1 MGPVPEPFPTHGY
14 TAQGPRLLFCDGET
28 EGILFGRLSA
38 SRLIVY
44 GFFALVAAG
53 TALLMLPWST
63 RSGISFVDALF
74 VATSCTTVTGLTS
87 VDILGTF
94 THFGELVMMVLIQLG
109 GLGIMTVT
117 TLAALLVGQR
127 VGFRRLLTVQEE
139 TENAGSPR
147 NTLRL
152 LFQIARITFAVELLG
167 AIALSTGFISVG
179 LGVREGIFQGVFH
192 AIMAFC
198 NSGFPTL
205 PGDDL
210 IPYAGNWLIVGA
222 LVCMIT
228 LGGLGFPVLV
238 DLYNYN
244 EERRLSVHSR
254 VVLITSAALVIV
266 GVLSVAFF
274 EWTNPNTLGGQSL
287 STKAAMS
294 LFQGVTPRTA
304 GFQTLSYPEMREP
317 TLLAQVVLMFIG
329 TAPTSTGGG
338 IKVTTLALVALIV
351 VAQVRGQD
359 RITLF
364 WRTLPLPLVS
374 RALSVLALASLLVLT
389 STLAL
394 MISDGLELLPALFEV
409 TSAFGTVGLTLDT
422 TPQLSTF
429 GKLLISLVMFLGRV
443 GPITFIV
450 ALAARQRTPRYK
462 YPEEEI
468 AIG

>member
-1 MGPVPEPFPTHGY
+1 
-14 TAQGPRLLFCDGET
+14 LFR
-28 EGILFGRLSA
+28 RLSA
-38 SRLIVY
+38 SQFIVY
-44 GFFALVAAG
+44 GFLALVAVG
-53 TALLMLPWST
+53 TALLELPWAT
-63 RSGISFVDALF
+63 KDGISLVNAFF
-74 VATSCTTVTGLTS
+74 VAVSCVTVTGLST
-87 VDILGTF
+87 VAIPGTL
-94 THFGELVMMVLIQLG
+94 THFGEIVMMVLMQLG

-117 TLAALLVGQR
+117 TLGTLLIGQR
-127 VGFRRLLTVQEE
+127 VGFRRLLTVSEE

-152 LFQIARITFAVELLG
+152 IFQIARITFAVELLG
-167 AIALSTGFISVG
+167 AVALSVGFVRAG
-179 LGVREGIFQGVFH
+179 LGVGEGIFQGVFH
-192 AIMAFC
+192 AIIAFC
-198 NSGFPTL
+198 NSGFATL

-210 IPYAGNWLIVGA
+210 ISYAGDWLVVGT
-222 LVCMIT
+222 LVCVIT

-238 DLYNYN
+238 DLYHY
-244 EERRLSVHSR
+244 RGPHRLSVHSR
-254 VVLITSAALVIV
+254 VVLITSSILVIV
-266 GVLSVAFF
+266 GVSSVALL
-274 EWTNPNTLGGQSL
+274 EWTNPHSLGGESA

-304 GFQTLSYPEMREP
+304 GFQTVSYPQMREP
-317 TLLAQVVLMFIG
+317 TLVVQTVLMFVG

-364 WRTLPLPLVS
+364 WRTLPRPLVA
-374 RALSVLALASLLVLT
+374 RALSVLALASLLVFL

-394 MISDGLELLPALFEV
+394 MVSDGLDLLPALFEV
-409 TSAFGTVGLTLDT
+409 TSAFGTVGLSLDV
-422 TPQLSTF
+422 TPHLSTF
-429 GKLLISLVMFLGRV
+429 GKVLISVVMFLGRV

-450 ALAARQRTPRYK
+450 ALAARQRTPQYK

>member
-1 MGPVPEPFPTHGY
+1 M
-14 TAQGPRLLFCDGET
+14 
-28 EGILFGRLSA
+28 FGRLSA

-44 GFFALVAAG
+44 GFIALVVGG
-53 TALLMLPWST
+53 TALLKLPWAT
-63 RSGISFVDALF
+63 TDGISLVNAFF
-74 VATSCTTVTGLTS
+74 VAVSCSTVTGLST
-87 VDILGTF
+87 VAIPETF
-94 THFGELVMMVLIQLG
+94 THFGELVMMVLMQLG

-127 VGFRRLLTVQEE
+127 VGFRRLIAVSEE

-152 LFQIARITFAVELLG
+152 VFQIARITFIVELLG
-167 AIALSTGFISVG
+167 AVALSIGFVQAG
-179 LGVREGIFQGVFH
+179 LGLGEGVFQGIFH

-198 NSGFPTL
+198 NAGFATL

-210 IPYAGNWLIVGA
+210 IPYAGNWLIVVA
-222 LVCMIT
+222 LVCVIT

-238 DLYNYN
+238 DLYHY
-244 EERRLSVHSR
+244 RQSPRLSIHSR
-254 VVLITSAALVIV
+254 VVLITSSALVV
-266 GVLSVAFF
+266 FGVLSVAVM
-274 EWTNPNTLGGQSL
+274 EWTNPHTLGGESM

-304 GFQTLSYPEMREP
+304 GFQTVSYPEMREP
-317 TLLAQVVLMFIG
+317 TLLVQTVLMFIG

-338 IKVTTLALVALIV
+338 IKVTTLALVVLIV
-351 VAQVRGQD
+351 AAQVRGQE

-364 WRTLPLPLVS
+364 WRTLPRPLIS
-374 RALSVLALASLLVLT
+374 RALSVLAVASLLVLL

-394 MISDGLELLPALFEV
+394 MVSDGLELLPALFEV
-409 TSAFGTVGLTLDT
+409 TSAFGTVGLSLDV
-422 TPQLSTF
+422 TPHLSTF
-429 GKLLISLVMFLGRV
+429 GKILISVVMFLGRV

-450 ALAARQRTPRYK
+450 ALAARQRTPHYR

>member
-1 MGPVPEPFPTHGY
+1 M
-14 TAQGPRLLFCDGET
+14 
-28 EGILFGRLSA
+28 FGRLSA

-44 GFFALVAAG
+44 GFFGLVGAG
-53 TALLMLPWST
+53 TVLLMLPWST
-63 RSGISFVDALF
+63 RGDISFVDALF
-74 VATSCTTVTGLTS
+74 VATSCVTVTGLTT
-87 VDILGTF
+87 VDIPGTF
-94 THFGELVMMVLIQLG
+94 TYFGEVVMMVLIQLG

-117 TLAALLVGQR
+117 TLAVLLVGQR

-152 LFQIARITFAVELLG
+152 LFQIARITFAVELVG
-167 AIALSTGFISVG
+167 AIALSVGFISVG
-179 LGVREGIFQGVFH
+179 LGLREGIFQGVFH
-192 AIMAFC
+192 AIMAF
-198 NSGFPTL
+198 NNAGFPTL
-205 PGDDL
+205 PGEDL
-210 IPYAGNWLIVGA
+210 LPFAGNWLIVGT
-222 LVCMIT
+222 LVAVIT

-238 DLYNYN
+238 DVYNFN
-244 EERRLSVHSR
+244 EDRRLSVHSR

-274 EWTNPNTLGGQSL
+274 EWTNPNTLGGHSL

-304 GFQTLSYPEMREP
+304 GFSTVSYPEMRQP
-317 TLLAQVVLMFIG
+317 TLLVQVVLMFIG

-338 IKVTTLALVALIV
+338 IKVTTIALVALIV
-351 VAQVRGQD
+351 VAQIRGQEN
-359 RITLF
+359 ITLF
-364 WRTLPLPLVS
+364 WRTLPRALVS
-374 RALSVLALASLLVLT
+374 RALAVLALASLLVLT

-409 TSAFGTVGLTLDT
+409 TSAFGTVGLSLDT
-422 TPQLSTF
+422 TPNLSTF
-429 GKLLISLVMFLGRV
+429 GKLLISLIMFLGRV
-443 GPITFIV
+443 GSITFIV

>member
-1 MGPVPEPFPTHGY
+1 VTEI
-14 TAQGPRLLFCDGET
+14 QERELFR
-28 EGILFGRLSA
+28 RLSA

-44 GFFALVAAG
+44 GFLALVVGG
-53 TALLMLPWST
+53 TALLELPWAT
-63 RSGISFVDALF
+63 TEGISLVNAFF
-74 VATSCTTVTGLTS
+74 VAVSCGTVTGLST
-87 VDILGTF
+87 VAIPGTF
-94 THFGELVMMVLIQLG
+94 THFGEIVMMVLMQLG

-117 TLAALLVGQR
+117 TLGALLVGQR
-127 VGFRRLLTVQEE
+127 IGFRRLLTVSEE

-167 AIALSTGFISVG
+167 AVALSIGFVASG
-179 LGVREGIFQGVFH
+179 LGVGEGIFQGVFH

-198 NSGFPTL
+198 NSGFATL
-205 PGDDL
+205 PNGDL
-210 IPYAGNWLIVGA
+210 ISYAGNWLVVGA
-222 LVCMIT
+222 LVCVIT

-238 DLYNYN
+238 DLYYYR
-244 EERRLSVHSR
+244 EDHRLSVHSR

-266 GVLSVAFF
+266 GVLSVAVL
-274 EWTNPNTLGGQSL
+274 EWTNPHTLGGESV

-304 GFQTLSYPEMREP
+304 GFQTVSYPEMREP
-317 TLLAQVVLMFIG
+317 TLVVQTVLMFVG

-338 IKVTTLALVALIV
+338 IKVTTLALVAFIV

-364 WRTLPLPLVS
+364 WRTLPRPLVA
-374 RALSVLALASLLVLT
+374 RALSVLALASLLVLL

-394 MISDGLELLPALFEV
+394 MVSEGLELLPALFEV
-409 TSAFGTVGLTLDT
+409 TSAFGTVGLSLDV
-422 TPQLSTF
+422 TPHLSMF
-429 GKLLISLVMFLGRV
+429 GKILISVVMFLGRV

-450 ALAARQRTPRYK
+450 ALAARQRTPPYK

>member
-1 MGPVPEPFPTHGY
+1 M
-14 TAQGPRLLFCDGET
+14 
-28 EGILFGRLSA
+28 FGRLSA

-44 GFFALVAAG
+44 GFFALVGMG

-63 RSGISFVDALF
+63 RSGISFVNALF
-74 VATSCTTVTGLTS
+74 VATSCTTVTGLTT
-87 VDILGTF
+87 VDVPGTF
-94 THFGELVMMVLIQLG
+94 THFGEVVMMVLIQIG

-127 VGFRRLLTVQEE
+127 VGFRRLLTVREE
-139 TENAGSPR
+139 AENAGSPR
-147 NTLRL
+147 NTLLL
-152 LFQIARITFAVELLG
+152 LFQIARITFAVEFLG
-167 AIALSTGFISVG
+167 AIVLSIGFVSVG

-192 AIMAFC
+192 SIMAFC

-222 LVCMIT
+222 LAAMIT

-244 EERRLSVHSR
+244 EDRRLSVHSR
-254 VVLITSAALVIV
+254 VVLVVSAALVLV
-266 GVLSVAFF
+266 GFLSVALL

-287 STKAAMS
+287 NTKAAMS
-294 LFQGVTPRTA
+294 LFQGMTPRTA
-304 GFQTLSYPEMREP
+304 GFSTVSYPEMREP
-317 TLLAQVVLMFIG
+317 TLLVQVVLMFIG

-351 VAQVRGQD
+351 VAQVRGQE

-364 WRTLPLPLVS
+364 RRTLPRPLVA
-374 RALSVLALASLLVLT
+374 RALSVLALASLLVFL
-389 STLAL
+389 STLVL
-394 MISDGLELLPALFEV
+394 MVSDGLELLPALFEV
-409 TSAFGTVGLTLDT
+409 TSAFGTVGLTLDV
-422 TPQLSTF
+422 TPNLSTF
-429 GKLLISLVMFLGRV
+429 GKLLVSLVMFLGRV

>member
-1 MGPVPEPFPTHGY
+1 LDDSWN
-14 TAQGPRLLFCDGET
+14 RET
-28 EGILFGRLSA
+28 GRAVFGRLSA
-38 SRLIVY
+38 PRLIVY

-63 RSGISFVDALF
+63 TDGISLVNAFFVS
-74 VATSCTTVTGLTS
+74 TSCVTVTGLTT
-87 VDILGTF
+87 VDVPGTF
-94 THFGELVMMVLIQLG
+94 THFGQIMMMVLIQLG

-117 TLAALLVGQR
+117 TLAALLIGQR
-127 VGFRRLLTVQEE
+127 VGFRRLLTVREE

-167 AIALSTGFISVG
+167 AVVLSIGFIGVG
-179 LGVREGIFQGVFH
+179 LGIREGIFQGVFH

-198 NSGFPTL
+198 NAGFPTI
-205 PGDDL
+205 PDGDL
-210 IPYAGNWLIVGA
+210 VPYAGNWLIIGA
-222 LVCMIT
+222 LVAVIT

-238 DLYNYN
+238 DLYGFR
-244 EERRLSVHSR
+244 EDRRLSLHSR
-254 VVLITSAALVIV
+254 VVLITSAILVVV
-266 GVLSVAFF
+266 GVASVAFF
-274 EWTNPNTLGGQSL
+274 EWTNPDTLGGQSL
-287 STKAAMS
+287 NAKAAMS
-294 LFQGVTPRTA
+294 LLQGVTPRTA
-304 GFQTLSYPEMREP
+304 GFSTLSYPELRDT
-317 TLLAQVVLMFIG
+317 TLLVQVVLMFIG

-364 WRTLPLPLVS
+364 WRTLPRALVA
-374 RALSVLALASLLVLT
+374 RALSILALATLLVLT

-394 MISDGLELLPALFEV
+394 MISDGLDLLPALFEV
-409 TSAFGTVGLTLDT
+409 TSAFGTVGLSLDA

-429 GKLLISLVMFLGRV
+429 GKLLISLIMFLGRV
-443 GPITFIV
+443 GPTTFVV
-450 ALAARQRTPRYK
+450 ALAARQHTPRYT

>member
-1 MGPVPEPFPTHGY
+1 
-14 TAQGPRLLFCDGET
+14 
-28 EGILFGRLSA
+28 LFGRLSA
-38 SRLIVY
+38 SQFIVY
-44 GFFALVAAG
+44 GFFALVGAG

-63 RSGISFVDALF
+63 SDGISLVNAFF
-74 VATSCTTVTGLTS
+74 VATSCVTVTGLTT
-87 VDILGTF
+87 VDVPGTF
-94 THFGELVMMVLIQLG
+94 THFGQVVMMVLIQLG

-117 TLAALLVGQR
+117 TLAALLIGQK

-152 LFQIARITFAVELLG
+152 LFQIARITFAVELIG
-167 AIALSTGFISVG
+167 AVALSIGFIGVG

-192 AIMAFC
+192 AVMAFC
-198 NSGFPTL
+198 NAGFPTM
-205 PGDDL
+205 PGGDL
-210 IPYAGNWLIVGA
+210 VPYAGNWLIVGA
-222 LVCMIT
+222 LVAVIT

-238 DLYNYN
+238 DLYNYR
-244 EERRLSVHSR
+244 EDRRLSIHSR
-254 VVLITSAALVIV
+254 VVLITSAILVAI

-287 STKAAMS
+287 NSRAAMS

-304 GFQTLSYPEMREP
+304 GFSTVSYPEMREP
-317 TLLAQVVLMFIG
+317 TLLVQTVLMFIG

-351 VAQVRGQD
+351 VAQVRGQEN
-359 RITLF
+359 ITLF
-364 WRTLPLPLVS
+364 WRTLPRALVS
-374 RALSVLALASLLVLT
+374 RALSILAIASLLVLT

-394 MISDGLELLPALFEV
+394 MISDGLDLLPALFEV
-409 TSAFGTVGLTLDT
+409 TSAFGTVGLSLDI
-422 TPQLSTF
+422 TPTLSTF
-429 GKLLISLVMFLGRV
+429 GKLLISFIMFLGRV
-443 GPITFIV
+443 GPITFV
-450 ALAARQRTPRYK
+450 LALAARQRTPRYK

>member
-1 MGPVPEPFPTHGY
+1 MRENV
-14 TAQGPRLLFCDGET
+14 
-28 EGILFGRLSA
+28 LFGRLSA

-44 GFFALVAAG
+44 GFLALVAGG

-63 RSGISFVDALF
+63 NRGISFVDAFF
-74 VATSCTTVTGLTS
+74 VATSCGTVTGLST
-87 VDILGTF
+87 VDIPGTF
-94 THFGELVMMVLIQLG
+94 THFGEIVMMVLIQLG

-127 VGFRRLLTVQEE
+127 VGFRSLLTVQEE
-139 TENAGSPR
+139 TESAGSPR

-167 AIALSTGFISVG
+167 AVALSIGFVG
-179 LGVREGIFQGVFH
+179 VGFGIGEGIFQGIFH

-198 NSGFPTL
+198 NAGFPTL

-210 IPYAGNWLIVGA
+210 TSYAGNWLIVGA
-222 LVCMIT
+222 LACVIT

-238 DLYNYN
+238 DLYRYGDD
-244 EERRLSVHSR
+244 RRLSVHSR
-254 VVLITSAALVIV
+254 VVLITSAILVAV
-266 GVLSVAFF
+266 GFLSVVLL
-274 EWTNPNTLGGQSL
+274 EWTNPNTLGGESL
-287 STKAAMS
+287 NTKAAIS

-304 GFQTLSYPEMREP
+304 GFSTVDYPEMREP
-317 TLLAQVVLMFIG
+317 TLLIQVVLMFVG

-338 IKVTTLALVALIV
+338 IKVTTLALVAFIV

-364 WRTLPLPLVS
+364 WRTLPRPLVA
-374 RALSVLALASLLVLT
+374 RALSVLALASLLVLL

-394 MISDGLELLPALFEV
+394 MVSDGLELLPALFEV
-409 TSAFGTVGLTLDT
+409 TSAFGTVGLTLDVT
-422 TPQLSTF
+422 CNLSTF
-429 GKLLISLVMFLGRV
+429 GKVLISVIMFLGRV

-462 YPEEEI
+462 YPEEDI

>member
-1 MGPVPEPFPTHGY
+1 M
-14 TAQGPRLLFCDGET
+14 
-28 EGILFGRLSA
+28 FGRLSA
-38 SRLIVY
+38 SRLIIY
-44 GFFALVAAG
+44 GFLALVGVG

-63 RSGISFVDALF
+63 KGGISLINALF
-74 VATSCTTVTGLTS
+74 VATSCVTVTGLTT
-87 VDILGTF
+87 VDIRGTF
-94 THFGELVMMVLIQLG
+94 THFGEVVMMVLIQLG

-127 VGFRRLLTVQEE
+127 VGFRRLLTVREE

-152 LFQIARITFAVELLG
+152 LFQIARITFAVEIFG
-167 AIALSTGFISVG
+167 AVALSIGFVSVG
-179 LGVREGIFQGVFH
+179 FGVREGVFQGIFH
-192 AIMAFC
+192 SIMAFC
-198 NSGFPTL
+198 NAGFPTL

-222 LVCMIT
+222 LAVVIT

-238 DLYNYN
+238 DLYSYN
-244 EERRLSVHSR
+244 EDRRLSVHSR
-254 VVLITSAALVIV
+254 VVLIVSAVLVLV
-266 GVLSVAFF
+266 GVLSVALL

-287 STKAAMS
+287 NTKAAMS
-294 LFQGVTPRTA
+294 LLQGVTPRTA
-304 GFQTLSYPEMREP
+304 GFSTVSYPEMREP
-317 TLLAQVVLMFIG
+317 TLLVQVVLMFIG

-351 VAQVRGQD
+351 MAQVRGQD

-364 WRTLPLPLVS
+364 RRALPSPLVS
-374 RALSVLALASLLVLT
+374 RALSVLALAALLVLL

-394 MISDGLELLPALFEV
+394 MVSDGLELLPALFEV
-409 TSAFGTVGLTLDT
+409 TSAFGTVGLTLDV
-422 TPQLSTF
+422 TPNLSTF

-443 GPITFIV
+443 GPITFVV